1 MFYILIKFMLYHD
14 IHCKARLD
22 VSENEIALYCCR
34 YYIKEQVGRF
44 PLESNLLGWLGFSGL
59 YCK

>member
-1 MFYILIKFMLYHD
+1 MIYN
-14 IHCKARLD
+14 CKARLD
-22 VSENEIALYCCR
+22 ISENEIALYYCR
-34 YYIKEQVGRF
+34 YYVKEQVGRV

>member
-1 MFYILIKFMLYHD
+1 MIYN
-14 IHCKARLD
+14 CKARLD
-22 VSENEIALYCCR
+22 VSENEIASYYCR
-34 YYIKEQVGRF
+34 YYVKEQVGRV